1 MINFE
6 YNPPGTGARA
16 AKSKSDDYRARAAHC
31 CVAVR
36 CLVRSRNDCTA
47 PKPAQKIVHFLLD
60 FLRKQSVSGGQR
72 SPHAEAAPA
81 SRPALLSPAS
91 AIRPPRGCGG
101 GGAMVRRDPER
112 SHDMTKRKAQ
122 RSAKPRSATKTRS
135 KVKRA
140 KPIHHNSRAKSK
152 QAAVV
157 ALLNRPQGATI
168 AAIIDA
174 TGWQSHSVRG
184 FLAGVVRKK
193 LGLTLQSEKTDGE
206 RVYRVIEPQAA

>member
-1 MINFE
+1 
-6 YNPPGTGARA
+6 
-16 AKSKSDDYRARAAHC
+16 
-31 CVAVR
+31 
-36 CLVRSRNDCTA
+36 
-47 PKPAQKIVHFLLD
+47 
-60 FLRKQSVSGGQR
+60 
-72 SPHAEAAPA
+72 
-81 SRPALLSPAS
+81 
-91 AIRPPRGCGG
+91 
-101 GGAMVRRDPER
+101 MVRREPER
-112 SHDMTKRKAQ
+112 SHDMAKRKAQ

-140 KPIHHNSRAKSK
+140 KSIGDHNIRAKSK

-157 ALLNRPQGATI
+157 VLLNRPQGATLAALI
-168 AAIIDA
+168 AA

>member
-1 MINFE
+1 MI
-6 YNPPGTGARA
+6 ARHQNQPEDC
-16 AKSKSDDYRARAAHC
+16 SFSAR
-31 CVAVR
+31 
-36 CLVRSRNDCTA
+36 L
-47 PKPAQKIVHFLLD
+47 P
-60 FLRKQSVSGGQR
+60 QSVSGGQR

-81 SRPALLSPAS
+81 SRPAVLSPAS
-91 AIRPPRGCGG
+91 AVVPPRGCGG
-101 GGAMVRRDPER
+101 GGAMVRRAPER
-112 SHDMTKRKAQ
+112 SHDMAKHKAQ

-140 KPIHHNSRAKSK
+140 KPIVRHNSRAKSK

-157 ALLNRPQGATI
+157 ALLNRPQGVTIATI
-168 AAIIDA
+168 IAA

>member
-1 MINFE
+1 M
-6 YNPPGTGARA
+6 AR
-16 AKSKSDDYRARAAHC
+16 
-31 CVAVR
+31 
-36 CLVRSRNDCTA
+36 
-47 PKPAQKIVHFLLD
+47 PKV
-60 FLRKQSVSGGQR
+60 
-72 SPHAEAAPA
+72 
-81 SRPALLSPAS
+81 
-91 AIRPPRGCGG
+91 
-101 GGAMVRRDPER
+101 
-112 SHDMTKRKAQ
+112 Q

-140 KPIHHNSRAKSK
+140 KPIVRHNSRAKSK

-206 RVYRVIEPQAA
+206 RVYRVIEPRAA

>member
-1 MINFE
+1 M
-6 YNPPGTGARA
+6 A
-16 AKSKSDDYRARAAHC
+16 
-31 CVAVR
+31 
-36 CLVRSRNDCTA
+36 
-47 PKPAQKIVHFLLD
+47 
-60 FLRKQSVSGGQR
+60 
-72 SPHAEAAPA
+72 
-81 SRPALLSPAS
+81 
-91 AIRPPRGCGG
+91 
-101 GGAMVRRDPER
+101 
-112 SHDMTKRKAQ
+112 KRKAQ
-122 RSAKPRSATKTRS
+122 RSAKPRSGTKTRS

-140 KPIHHNSRAKSK
+140 KSIHHNTRAQSK

-168 AAIIDA
+168 AAIIVA

>member
-1 MINFE
+1 
-6 YNPPGTGARA
+6 
-16 AKSKSDDYRARAAHC
+16 
-31 CVAVR
+31 
-36 CLVRSRNDCTA
+36 
-47 PKPAQKIVHFLLD
+47 
-60 FLRKQSVSGGQR
+60 
-72 SPHAEAAPA
+72 
-81 SRPALLSPAS
+81 
-91 AIRPPRGCGG
+91 
-101 GGAMVRRDPER
+101 MVRRDPER

-140 KPIHHNSRAKSK
+140 KPIVRHNTRAKSK

-168 AAIIDA
+168 ATIIAA

-193 LGLTLQSEKTDGE
+193 LRLTLQSEKTDGE
-206 RVYRVIEPQAA
+206 RVYRVIEPRAA

>member
-1 MINFE
+1 M
-6 YNPPGTGARA
+6 A
-16 AKSKSDDYRARAAHC
+16 
-31 CVAVR
+31 
-36 CLVRSRNDCTA
+36 
-47 PKPAQKIVHFLLD
+47 
-60 FLRKQSVSGGQR
+60 
-72 SPHAEAAPA
+72 
-81 SRPALLSPAS
+81 
-91 AIRPPRGCGG
+91 
-101 GGAMVRRDPER
+101 
-112 SHDMTKRKAQ
+112 KRKAQ

-140 KPIHHNSRAKSK
+140 KPIHHNTGAKSK

-157 ALLNRPQGATI
+157 ALLNRAQGATI